1 MTEPADF
8 MAGVTEIKIDV
19 PVASVPLWAELSA
32 TILAP
37 DKPRIT
43 HMLAINGRDV
53 PGQWVVV
60 AARQDYD
67 QHWARRHW
75 VTMARLEDLI

>member
-1 MTEPADF
+1 

-19 PVASVPLWAELSA
+19 PVASVPQWAELSA

-37 DKPRIT
+37 DKPRVT
-43 HMLAINGRDV
+43 HTLAINGRTM

-67 QHWARRHW
+67 ANWARQHW
-75 VTMARLEDLI
+75 VTMARLEDVL